1 MEKVEAYIADITN
14 NNLNPP
20 NEKHVQESLDKIR
33 VIFEEV
39 SSIIENL
46 KPGERIPATK
56 LAAIVAERHG
66 TTGLYLYHTLKCLFN
81 NYPGIKKTSGAHGGI
96 ERLQ

>member
-56 LAAIVAERHG
+56 
-66 TTGLYLYHTLKCLFN
+66 
-81 NYPGIKKTSGAHGGI
+81 
-96 ERLQ
+96 